1 MMVGEISVFMPE
13 NNEIPDTYQI
23 KFYSSDEKTKNL
35 LNLVIPKDKWEE
47 IKEGSLVSITYTL
60 SGKYI
65 DIVLQ
70 SE

>member
-1 MMVGEISVFMPE
+1 MVGEISVFMPE